1 MLILIALIG
10 LGIPSVVYTP
20 SGSVLEV
27 ISDSDTVTKA
37 QFDFFF
43 IKIIIGKIYIY
54 IYIYIYSYESNFQ
67 DKSIYMI
74 HIFKLNNLKVIHDL
88 YSQCLT

>member
-27 ISDSDTVTKA
+27 ISDRDTVTKA

-43 IKIIIGKIYIY
+43 YKNIYW
-54 IYIYIYSYESNFQ
+54 
-67 DKSIYMI
+67 
-74 HIFKLNNLKVIHDL
+74 KVIFI
-88 YSQCLT
+88 